1 MIAVGMDR
9 IFQGFGFSQ
18 GHFQGLGLRYCLL
31 FLMAIGAFAT
41 CHQPLTQKNR
51 LRTGTSLSPEDSLLG
66 VEFPMRDDFQ
76 DQKALLLKHS
86 KPTKRVIVADGE
98 ILAGIFNSGAID
110 LILDEIASE
119 PQYFHG
125 HLEADSPEVQLA
137 LMVYRIPNK
146 ELDRLVAG
154 QKYRVHWIETVVN
167 MQPLDDDRFRRFVVY
182 RIEEI

>member
-1 MIAVGMDR
+1 MMTAGMDR
-9 IFQGFGFSQ
+9 IFEGCGFSLR
-18 GHFQGLGLRYCLL
+18 HFQGLGLRYCLL
-31 FLMAIGAFAT
+31 FLMAMGAFAS
-41 CHQPLTQKNR
+41 CHRPHTKRNHLGA
-51 LRTGTSLSPEDSLLG
+51 GTPLSPDDSLLG
-66 VEFPMRDDFQ
+66 VQFPMRDYFQ
-76 DQKALLLKHS
+76 DQKDLLLKHS

-137 LMVYRIPNK
+137 LMVYHIPNK

-154 QKYRVHWIETVVN
+154 QKYRVHWVETVVN
-167 MQPLDDDRFRRFVVY
+167 MQPLDDDRFRRFVAY
-182 RIEEI
+182 RIEEL